1 MVGLQIKNGF
11 IDFAKIDFKCPSCG
25 KKYNDLDGKYVD
37 RCNNNKNGFTK
48 INSQNSEIEKLYFPQ
63 KAPNQNLQA
72 AAKPLL

>member
-48 INSQNSEIEKLYFPQ
+48 INCECGKYFFMTYNYMSEAVSFL
-63 KAPNQNLQA
+63 
-72 AAKPLL
+72 